1 MLAWLRT
8 GLALMGFGFVVSKFG
23 LFLRKLAELRDVHM
37 KISADQSLS
46 VWIGVALVLLGVLV
60 NIIASARFLKTV
72 SHLRRGESPK
82 APKWQPSVLV
92 ALVMSIIGIGIA
104 VYLINIR

>member
-1 MLAWLRT
+1 
-8 GLALMGFGFVVSKFG
+8 
-23 LFLRKLAELRDVHM
+23 
-37 KISADQSLS
+37 
-46 VWIGVALVLLGVLV
+46 VLV